1 MSTISVPL
9 NAELTSWVEQ
19 MVKQGYAEN
28 KASLVRKALKRLAEE
43 EAIAAV
49 LQAEQELREGKIL
62 RGNLRELAKQIDRHD

>member
-9 NAELTSWVEQ
+9 NAELTNWLEQ

-28 KASLVRKALKRLAEE
+28 KAALVRKALKRLAEE

-49 LQAEQELREGKIL
+49 LKAEQEAREGKIL
-62 RGNLRELAKQIDRHD
+62 RGDLDGLTKKI